1 MAEIAER
8 TRYFE
13 RYVTFIDAI
22 VAIAITLLVL
32 PLVELTSDHH
42 GTTSELLRDHA
53 AQFLLVRPE
62 LSGDLPALVVAASA
76 ASFCGRRGQGGRSR
90 TGVVGDD
97 HRVPA
102 LPDSARCGAVAGSR
116 NQGSLHRDNGS
127 QCCVPGGGRVGSGSQ
142 PVVE

>member
-53 AQFLLVRPE
+53 AQFY
-62 LSGDLPALVVAASA
+62 
-76 ASFCGRRGQGGRSR
+76 RS
-90 TGVVGDD
+90 
-97 HRVPA
+97 P
-102 LPDSARCGAVAGSR
+102 
-116 NQGSLHRDNGS
+116 
-127 QCCVPGGGRVGSGSQ
+127 
-142 PVVE
+142 